1 MSKHHSAGQGKDTRR
16 NLRAKDY
23 NRSKNRRPPNERPR
37 DVRGTTLRLL
47 GLLKPFWPAVLLVLV
62 TAVLGTFVT
71 VFGPML
77 LGDAVDAIQAQV
89 EVKLAGGTM
98 DFGKIGRILLL
109 LAGLFGMSAV
119 FSYVQAYTM
128 AGITQKVVCA
138 MREQVNEKL
147 SRLPLRYFDGHS
159 KGDILSRIMNDI
171 DNVSNTLQNNLT
183 QILSS
188 LVMLISVMGMMFYVS
203 WRMTLIA
210 ISVLPACLVVT
221 FVISR
226 YSRRYFR
233 RQWDH
238 MGELNGHIEEMYT
251 VYGFA
256 QEAGVDRP
264 TLHRVL
270 KGQLVPSAPFFQ
282 KVVKTLR
289 LFPQERERLLEN
301 YNILKNGESVF
312 YQRAYIKKRLERFND
327 LAAGFPPIS
336 AGRYFAGQT
345 ELLRSS
351 VSCIRG
357 EYMVENVARQVFLEE
372 LEGQEHPQ
380 VSTNMLDGTTGV
392 GRTLLQLYL
401 EQNDRMEI
409 HHLIRF
415 HKSIGSHPHN
425 LKMLFDALLF
435 SFSSVDGYDPRFY
448 YENVSPHANP
458 SSLFH
463 SYLITTKCVL
473 CFSEEDKLAALIREP
488 EMRMCYEQRFQQT
501 FADAQPLLRRA
512 VSLEEAYQMGEAFYQ
527 GKKARDQFIASGGF
541 PCLALCCTP
550 GLLYSARRDESTGVR
565 TIVERTCRHFECLEH
580 STKTCVA
587 MTTVDCFSQFL
598 KTGRSD
604 SLPEQFFRP
613 FTHSERVSIL
623 KRLLSLIQ
631 AGRVELHLMN
641 PARFHFPDQISIH
654 ASADE
659 KCVIYAYPSN
669 GHGGINVQIQEK
681 TLRQAILGFLSGL
694 PESGLLYTV
703 KESEAILRNLIAAS
717 CEKSEGEVQYV

>member
-1 MSKHHSAGQGKDTRR
+1 MSDFSDF
-16 NLRAKDY
+16 L
-23 NRSKNRRPPNERPR
+23 ER
-37 DVRGTTLRLL
+37 L
-47 GLLKPFWPAVLLVLV
+47 
-62 TAVLGTFVT
+62 
-71 VFGPML
+71 
-77 LGDAVDAIQAQV
+77 IQ
-89 EVKLAGGTM
+89 E
-98 DFGKIGRILLL
+98 
-109 LAGLFGMSAV
+109 
-119 FSYVQAYTM
+119 
-128 AGITQKVVCA
+128 
-138 MREQVNEKL
+138 
-147 SRLPLRYFDGHS
+147 DG
-159 KGDILSRIMNDI
+159 
-171 DNVSNTLQNNLT
+171 
-183 QILSS
+183 
-188 LVMLISVMGMMFYVS
+188 
-203 WRMTLIA
+203 
-210 ISVLPACLVVT
+210 
-221 FVISR
+221 
-226 YSRRYFR
+226 YS
-233 RQWDH
+233 
-238 MGELNGHIEEMYT
+238 

-541 PCLALCCTP
+541 PCLA
-550 GLLYSARRDESTGVR
+550 
-565 TIVERTCRHFECLEH
+565 
-580 STKTCVA
+580 

>member
-1 MSKHHSAGQGKDTRR
+1 MSDFSDF
-16 NLRAKDY
+16 L
-23 NRSKNRRPPNERPR
+23 ER
-37 DVRGTTLRLL
+37 L
-47 GLLKPFWPAVLLVLV
+47 
-62 TAVLGTFVT
+62 
-71 VFGPML
+71 
-77 LGDAVDAIQAQV
+77 IQ
-89 EVKLAGGTM
+89 E
-98 DFGKIGRILLL
+98 
-109 LAGLFGMSAV
+109 
-119 FSYVQAYTM
+119 
-128 AGITQKVVCA
+128 
-138 MREQVNEKL
+138 
-147 SRLPLRYFDGHS
+147 DG
-159 KGDILSRIMNDI
+159 
-171 DNVSNTLQNNLT
+171 
-183 QILSS
+183 
-188 LVMLISVMGMMFYVS
+188 
-203 WRMTLIA
+203 
-210 ISVLPACLVVT
+210 
-221 FVISR
+221 
-226 YSRRYFR
+226 YS
-233 RQWDH
+233 
-238 MGELNGHIEEMYT
+238 

-357 EYMVENVARQVFLEE
+357 EY
-372 LEGQEHPQ
+372 
-380 VSTNMLDGTTGV
+380 
-392 GRTLLQLYL
+392 
-401 EQNDRMEI
+401 NDRMEI

>member
-1 MSKHHSAGQGKDTRR
+1 MSDFSDF
-16 NLRAKDY
+16 L
-23 NRSKNRRPPNERPR
+23 ER
-37 DVRGTTLRLL
+37 L
-47 GLLKPFWPAVLLVLV
+47 
-62 TAVLGTFVT
+62 
-71 VFGPML
+71 
-77 LGDAVDAIQAQV
+77 IQ
-89 EVKLAGGTM
+89 E
-98 DFGKIGRILLL
+98 
-109 LAGLFGMSAV
+109 
-119 FSYVQAYTM
+119 
-128 AGITQKVVCA
+128 
-138 MREQVNEKL
+138 
-147 SRLPLRYFDGHS
+147 DG
-159 KGDILSRIMNDI
+159 
-171 DNVSNTLQNNLT
+171 
-183 QILSS
+183 
-188 LVMLISVMGMMFYVS
+188 
-203 WRMTLIA
+203 
-210 ISVLPACLVVT
+210 
-221 FVISR
+221 
-226 YSRRYFR
+226 YS
-233 RQWDH
+233 
-238 MGELNGHIEEMYT
+238 

-401 EQNDRMEI
+401 AQNDRMEI

-580 STKTCVA
+580 STK
-587 MTTVDCFSQFL
+587 
-598 KTGRSD
+598 
-604 SLPEQFFRP
+604 
-613 FTHSERVSIL
+613 L

>member
-1 MSKHHSAGQGKDTRR
+1 
-16 NLRAKDY
+16 
-23 NRSKNRRPPNERPR
+23 
-37 DVRGTTLRLL
+37 
-47 GLLKPFWPAVLLVLV
+47 
-62 TAVLGTFVT
+62 
-71 VFGPML
+71 
-77 LGDAVDAIQAQV
+77 
-89 EVKLAGGTM
+89 
-98 DFGKIGRILLL
+98 
-109 LAGLFGMSAV
+109 
-119 FSYVQAYTM
+119 
-128 AGITQKVVCA
+128 
-138 MREQVNEKL
+138 
-147 SRLPLRYFDGHS
+147 
-159 KGDILSRIMNDI
+159 
-171 DNVSNTLQNNLT
+171 
-183 QILSS
+183 
-188 LVMLISVMGMMFYVS
+188 
-203 WRMTLIA
+203 
-210 ISVLPACLVVT
+210 
-221 FVISR
+221 
-226 YSRRYFR
+226 
-233 RQWDH
+233 
-238 MGELNGHIEEMYT
+238 
-251 VYGFA
+251 
-256 QEAGVDRP
+256 
-264 TLHRVL
+264 
-270 KGQLVPSAPFFQ
+270 
-282 KVVKTLR
+282 
-289 LFPQERERLLEN
+289 
-301 YNILKNGESVF
+301 
-312 YQRAYIKKRLERFND
+312 
-327 LAAGFPPIS
+327 
-336 AGRYFAGQT
+336 
-345 ELLRSS
+345 
-351 VSCIRG
+351 
-357 EYMVENVARQVFLEE
+357 MVENVARQVFLEE

-488 EMRMCYEQRFQQT
+488 EMRMCYEQHFQQT

-604 SLPEQFFRP
+604 SLPEQFFRL

>member
-1 MSKHHSAGQGKDTRR
+1 MSDFSDF
-16 NLRAKDY
+16 L
-23 NRSKNRRPPNERPR
+23 ER
-37 DVRGTTLRLL
+37 L
-47 GLLKPFWPAVLLVLV
+47 
-62 TAVLGTFVT
+62 
-71 VFGPML
+71 
-77 LGDAVDAIQAQV
+77 IQ
-89 EVKLAGGTM
+89 E
-98 DFGKIGRILLL
+98 
-109 LAGLFGMSAV
+109 
-119 FSYVQAYTM
+119 
-128 AGITQKVVCA
+128 
-138 MREQVNEKL
+138 
-147 SRLPLRYFDGHS
+147 DG
-159 KGDILSRIMNDI
+159 
-171 DNVSNTLQNNLT
+171 
-183 QILSS
+183 
-188 LVMLISVMGMMFYVS
+188 
-203 WRMTLIA
+203 
-210 ISVLPACLVVT
+210 
-221 FVISR
+221 
-226 YSRRYFR
+226 YS
-233 RQWDH
+233 
-238 MGELNGHIEEMYT
+238 

-587 MTTVDCFSQFL
+587 MTTIDCFSQFL